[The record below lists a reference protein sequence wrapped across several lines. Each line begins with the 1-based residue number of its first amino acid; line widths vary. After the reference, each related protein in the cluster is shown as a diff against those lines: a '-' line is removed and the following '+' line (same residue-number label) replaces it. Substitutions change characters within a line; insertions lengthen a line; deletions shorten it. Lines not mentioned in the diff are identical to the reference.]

1 MTCTETSMDALR
13 GSGDELADAVVATLF
28 ERGEVG
34 TFNTLMRHVSTV
46 GQELPEG
53 LPEVAREYLHATST
67 PPHWVDW
74 TEMEKARLFFIDN
87 NVHISTALS
96 FAPCPPAT
104 SFRTW
109 PSSCRPRTGWPPHH
123 RPGAVLP
130 DPRPRHALRR
140 SPAAQEGV
148 RRRPRTGRDRPLDTA
163 ARHRLLTALR
173 RRAGRRRPPQ
183 VHRPAPQEPRV
194 PGNRRGTPTGPAPPR
209 RACTPHRSRHPLA
222 GADKI
227 GVRLIRKEDDLSPQ
241 EYACTSTS
249 TRSAR
254 GSPP

>member
-96 FAPCPPAT
+96 FASMPACYLVPHVTQLLSATHGLATSPPSWSCPP
-104 SFRTW
+104 
-109 PSSCRPRTGWPPHH
+109 
-123 RPGAVLP
+123 
-130 DPRPRHALRR
+130 
-140 SPAAQEGV
+140 
-148 RRRPRTGRDRPLDTA
+148 
-163 ARHRLLTALR
+163 
-173 RRAGRRRPPQ
+173 
-183 VHRPAPQEPRV
+183 
-194 PGNRRGTPTGPAPPR
+194 
-209 RACTPHRSRHPLA
+209 
-222 GADKI
+222 
-227 GVRLIRKEDDLSPQ
+227 
-241 EYACTSTS
+241 
-249 TRSAR
+249 
-254 GSPP
+254 